1 MKSKAMWQAMKKQ
14 QEAIALEGKKWE
26 IYHFESSDGCQHPD
40 EIRLAHRYAAAK
52 HQGPA
57 QRAQLKAIVELEM
70 ARHSVLSG
78 GMEMKPYQ
86 KKVQK
91 VSDDYS
97 HASNSHVFEETPA
110 HEDFYSRLNY
120 LDKLSKWVPKTAS
133 AAFWNGFEKRS
144 FVGIGSIAGQR
155 SAFEKLGFDFQDYRK
170 DGDGYVS
177 TYGRTNRWK
186 NAKAWGD
193 DLRDLHAKGY
203 KPHYGENLTTY
214 DPAKHEEAVK
224 LYDEYWANKRSPYM
238 GHTRPLTDADE
249 IASAKES
256 VAKLESRMK
265 NKKKWWKPF

>member
-133 AAFWNGFEKRS
+133 AAFCSWSRYQGDAARDERAARQTWACSALPRLFLTAKALE
-144 FVGIGSIAGQR
+144 GSMPVSTAGQGCATR
-155 SAFEKLGFDFQDYRK
+155 A
-170 DGDGYVS
+170 
-177 TYGRTNRWK
+177 
-186 NAKAWGD
+186 
-193 DLRDLHAKGY
+193 
-203 KPHYGENLTTY
+203 
-214 DPAKHEEAVK
+214 PA
-224 LYDEYWANKRSPYM
+224 
-238 GHTRPLTDADE
+238 
-249 IASAKES
+249 
-256 VAKLESRMK
+256 
-265 NKKKWWKPF
+265 